1 MASHIPQMDWS
12 SSDLA
17 DAFQLLRQK
26 LDLYIAD
33 KNITQLP
40 KHESS
45 VVVSVTMGYVGWT
58 LAALMIQRSQ
68 A

>member
-17 DAFQLLRQK
+17 DTFQLLRQK

-33 KNITQLP
+33 ENITQLP
-40 KHESS
+40 KHENS
-45 VVVSVTMGYVGWT
+45 VMVSVTMGYVGWT
-58 LAALMIQRSQ
+58 LAASMIQRSQ